1 MFATLN
7 KTPLAKSR
15 ETTFGWFF
23 YLDPC
28 KKEVMKLTQVILFTA
43 IAFSQLVSAQ
53 VFDVP
58 YKDDPPTRTLLIPTQ
73 KAKAV
78 VLLFPGGGGVLR
90 LQEDGSSTNFHTFVR
105 SKNLWAQYGID
116 AVLVDTPYDLGS
128 GMRNSRSIRDH
139 QQRILNVVRYYKE
152 KLNLPVW
159 IFGHSMG
166 TVSVTEF
173 ANGGKDQA
181 ALISGVIVAGTYR
194 SASIDSD
201 VTMPVQAIHHVDD
214 GCASTPFSTS
224 ERIIKNRPSQ
234 SPSQFI
240 VMEGGVSEGDAC
252 GSKAYH
258 GFNEKEAE
266 FVKAA
271 AQFILQN

>member
-1 MFATLN
+1 M
-7 KTPLAKSR
+7 
-15 ETTFGWFF
+15 
-23 YLDPC
+23 
-28 KKEVMKLTQVILFTA
+28 MKLSPLLFL
-43 IAFSQLVSAQ
+43 IGFLISNIVSAQ

-58 YKDDPPTRTLLIPTQ
+58 YKDDAPTRTLLISVQ

-78 VLLFPGGGGVLR
+78 VLLFPGGGGMLR
-90 LQEDGSSTNFHTFVR
+90 LQDDGSSANPHTFVR
-105 SKNLWAQYGID
+105 SKNMWAQYGID
-116 AVLVDTPYDLGS
+116 SVLVDTPYDLGA

-152 KLNLPVW
+152 KLNLPIW

-173 ANGGKDQA
+173 LNGGSDQSK
-181 ALISGVIVAGTYR
+181 LISGVIVAGTYR

-201 VTMPVQAIHHVDD
+201 VSMPVLAIHHVED

-224 ERIIKNRPSQ
+224 ESIIKNRPNTST
-234 SPSQFI
+234 SQFI
-240 VMEGGVSEGDAC
+240 AMDGGITEGDVC

-258 GFNEKEAE
+258 GFNQKEPE
-266 FVKAA
+266 LIKAA
-271 AQFILQN
+271 AQFILKN

>member
-1 MFATLN
+1 
-7 KTPLAKSR
+7 
-15 ETTFGWFF
+15 
-23 YLDPC
+23 
-28 KKEVMKLTQVILFTA
+28 MKLIRALLLLGF
-43 IAFSQLVSAQ
+43 AFSTLASAQ
-53 VFDVP
+53 VFDIP
-58 YKDDPPTRTLLIPTQ
+58 YKDDPPTRTLLISAQ

-78 VLLFPGGGGVLR
+78 VLLFPGGGGMLR
-90 LQEDGSSTNFHTFVR
+90 LKDDGSTNNFHTFVR

-116 AVLVDTPYDLGS
+116 VVLVDTPYDLGG

-139 QQRILNVVRYYKE
+139 QQRILNVVWYYKE
-152 KLNLPVW
+152 KLKLPVW

-194 SASIDSD
+194 TASIDSD

-214 GCASTPFSTS
+214 GCASTPFSAS
-224 ERIIKNRPSQ
+224 EGIIKNRPSKY
-234 SPSQFI
+234 PSQF
-240 VMEGGVSEGDAC
+240 VPMEGGVSEGDVC

-258 GFNEKEAE
+258 GFNEKEPE
-266 FVKAA
+266 FIKAA
-271 AQFILQN
+271 AQFILKN